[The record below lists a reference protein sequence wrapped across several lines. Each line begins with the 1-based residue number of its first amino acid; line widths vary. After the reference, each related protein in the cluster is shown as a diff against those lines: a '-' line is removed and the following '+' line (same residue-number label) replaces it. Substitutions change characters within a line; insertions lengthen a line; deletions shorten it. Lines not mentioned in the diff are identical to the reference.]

1 MLSIE
6 TTGRGPNS
14 ITFQHSLTA
23 DVVRFQCNHSLES
36 VGDSTESTDFTGSVD
51 SLEPESVAA
60 SPSAIRSVDEVP
72 YSNTIE
78 PCPICLETFQ
88 NDHSI
93 SRMPC
98 GHHYHKTCLT
108 NWLHKHNSC
117 PVCRH
122 PLPEVSETPRDI
134 TIEIHFPNQ
143 QIVTHV
149 FSSTIIV
156 GDLIQFIRAKAN
168 EMGFSIR
175 HIRFQSIS
183 DSLNHT
189 LAESGLGEKTILDLR
204 ESIST

>member
-6 TTGRGPNS
+6 TMGGGPRAV
-14 ITFQHSLTA
+14 TFQHSQTA
-23 DVVRFQCNHSLES
+23 DVVRFQCPSQES
-36 VGDSTESTDFTGSVD
+36 TDESTESTEFSGSVD

-60 SPSAIRSVDEVP
+60 SATAIRNIDVVP
-72 YSNTIE
+72 YSNTFE
-78 PCPICLETFQ
+78 PCPICLEHFQ
-88 NDHSI
+88 TTSHI
-93 SRMPC
+93 SKMPC
-98 GHHYHKTCLT
+98 GHHYHKSCLT
-108 NWLHKHNSC
+108 SWLHKHNSC

-122 PLPEVSETPRDI
+122 PLPEVIDIPRDI

-143 QIVTHV
+143 QIVSHV

-156 GDLIQFIRAKAN
+156 GDLIQFIREKAN